1 MAQPSTTPAWVG
13 QFSDFNSANWKQ
25 HWGIIPD
32 TLICNIAEGTAPC
45 NWGYPNLKA
54 IDDAT
59 TPGGGQALE
68 VTYPAPS
75 GPPSC
80 KCGIGGAQMYQDLKI
95 AGQEALTKSATIS
108 LKYHYKFPVG
118 FDFGKNT
125 GGKMPGLYGGEPGCE
140 SGGQRCPGAWST
152 RYMWRGGSQAA
163 PNGVIYWYSASGS
176 GYGTDLG
183 LGNWKWKADGQW
195 HAIEQLVNTTT
206 GKITIWHDGAMAFQT
221 TQKFP
226 GPATG
231 IFFSTFHGGHDTG
244 WSPSKKTMAQFALFT
259 IATDAPQAA
268 PGMGTADAGPGGGAD
283 AGTEADAP
291 GGGTGGA
298 GGAGDGAGT
307 AGSGGAGNGGAS
319 GGVPNAGSGGASG
332 GGPGAG
338 ASGASGATTGTGGAG
353 GTTAGRGG
361 TPSASGGA
369 TSPAAVGTSD
379 RATSGS
385 CSFGGGPAGAAT
397 GICTATLLALALGL
411 RRRRHR

>member
-1 MAQPSTTPAWVG
+1 
-13 QFSDFNSANWKQ
+13 
-25 HWGIIPD
+25 
-32 TLICNIAEGTAPC
+32 
-45 NWGYPNLKA
+45 
-54 IDDAT
+54 
-59 TPGGGQALE
+59 
-68 VTYPAPS
+68 
-75 GPPSC
+75 
-80 KCGIGGAQMYQDLKI
+80 MYQDLKI
-95 AGQEALTKSATIS
+95 AGQEALTRSATIS

-152 RYMWRGGSQAA
+152 RYMWRGGGQAA

-183 LGNWKWKADGQW
+183 LGSWKWKADGQW
-195 HAIEQLVNTTT
+195 HAIEQLVNTST

-231 IFFSTFHGGHDTG
+231 LFFSTFHGGHDTG

-283 AGTEADAP
+283 AGSETDAP

-298 GGAGDGAGT
+298 GGAGGAGT

-319 GGVPNAGSGGASG
+319 GGAPSEGSGGASG

-338 ASGASGATTGTGGAG
+338 ASGASGTTTGTGGAG
-353 GTTAGRGG
+353 ETTAGRGG
-361 TPSASGGA
+361 APSASGGA
-369 TSPAAVGTSD
+369 GSPSAVGTSD
-379 RATSGS
+379 RATSRG
-385 CSFGGGPAGAAT
+385 CSFGGRPARAAT
-397 GICTATLLALALGL
+397 GIGTAALLVLALGL
-411 RRRRHR
+411 RRRRR